1 MCLLACKNGEVGA
14 RPSSYKRDTA
24 SSNPERYRCLMARFG
39 TFAEVVTPDSIT
51 SVAYAAGV
59 TKNPPGVPIKEI
71 LKRTGGVYEN
81 KLELPGKLR
90 EEVRTVARLTGDQ
103 ELMKIAEL
111 PVVTVSLE
119 HLRNV
124 DPQTRIYLG
133 YWLEYTPEEMERLGL
148 NRERPF
154 DPKKAIAV
162 GLDPSNPWRVK
173 RS

>member
-1 MCLLACKNGEVGA
+1 M
-14 RPSSYKRDTA
+14 A
-24 SSNPERYRCLMARFG
+24 SFG

-51 SVAYAAGV
+51 SAAYAAGV

-81 KLELPGKLR
+81 KLELPKKLR
-90 EEVRTVARLTGDQ
+90 EEVRTVARLTGDE
-103 ELMKIAEL
+103 ELMRVAEL
-111 PVVTVSLE
+111 SMVTVSLE
-119 HLRNV
+119 HFRDV
-124 DPQTRIYLG
+124 DPETRIYLG

-148 NRERPF
+148 NRERPV

-162 GLDPSNPWRVK
+162 GLDPAHPWRVK

>member
-1 MCLLACKNGEVGA
+1 M
-14 RPSSYKRDTA
+14 A
-24 SSNPERYRCLMARFG
+24 SFG
-39 TFAEVVTPDSIT
+39 TFAEVVAPDSIT

-59 TKNPPGVPIKEI
+59 TKNTPGVPIKEI
-71 LKRTGGVYEN
+71 LKRTNGVYEN
-81 KLELPGKLR
+81 KLDLPKKLR
-90 EEVRTVARLTGDQ
+90 EEIRTVAQLTGDE

-124 DPQTRIYLG
+124 DPETRVYLG
-133 YWLEYTPEEMERLGL
+133 YWLEYTPKEMERLGL

-162 GLDPSNPWRVK
+162 GLDPANPWRVK

>member
-1 MCLLACKNGEVGA
+1 M
-14 RPSSYKRDTA
+14 A
-24 SSNPERYRCLMARFG
+24 SFG
-39 TFAEVVTPDSIT
+39 TFAEVVTADSIT
-51 SVAYAAGV
+51 SVSYAAGV

-81 KLELPGKLR
+81 KLELTKKFR
-90 EEVRTVARLTGDQ
+90 EQVRTVARLTGDE

-111 PVVTVSLE
+111 PEVTVSLE

-124 DPQTRIYLG
+124 DPETRIHVG

-162 GLDPSNPWRVK
+162 GLDPAHPWRVE